1 MKSEAITL
9 LASAAMSTGRR
20 TADIAIVGG
29 GIIGMACAYE
39 LSVRKAGKIVLFD
52 KNIPGSG
59 TTSGS
64 GGVICTHDLSRLFAQ
79 MSLVGFERIKELR
92 DEHGFH
98 FNQWGRLELSRRPGG
113 PSPEASWF
121 EEAFGGLREDIYE
134 HEVLTVA
141 DLEER
146 FPWLSVPGVTGATYS
161 PNQGFV
167 DTYELLSLYQRL
179 AVGTGFVEVW
189 PNTPVLEIRRSSG
202 RVKSVVT
209 RRGEWQVG
217 AVLNAAGPWGK
228 KAAQLAGVDVP
239 LEPQRVQVCIATA
252 FDDGRGLPPHISGTD
267 IHIEGER
274 IWLRGEVGGTVLLAE
289 HHDAT
294 TAGPPVDPDM
304 VARSTDE
311 DFASKMDRA
320 ARRALGLERAVF
332 LNGWTCVYGT
342 TRDGHPLIGED
353 PSLDGLYHV
362 IGCNGHGMTCH
373 AGYAI
378 AATAAILDEGA
389 AVDLSPWTGKSE
401 VLDVPSLAVDRFER
415 NKALSIELVA

>member
-1 MKSEAITL
+1 MTN
-9 LASAAMSTGRR
+9 GRR
-20 TADIAIVGG
+20 TADIAIVGA

-39 LSVRKAGKIVLFD
+39 LSQRKAGKIVVFD
-52 KNIPGSG
+52 KNVPGSG

-79 MSLVGFERIKELR
+79 MSLLGYERIKALR
-92 DEHGFH
+92 DECGLR
-98 FNQWGRLELSRRPGG
+98 FNQWGRLQLSREPGG
-113 PSPEASWF
+113 PRTVPGWY
-121 EEAFGGLREDIYE
+121 EERFAGLTEDIYQ
-134 HEVLTVA
+134 HEVLSLD

-146 FPWLSVPGVTGATYS
+146 FPWLRVPGVTGATYHS
-161 PNQGFV
+161 NQGYV

-179 AVGTGFVEVW
+179 AVETGSVEVL
-189 PNTPVLEIRRSSG
+189 PNTPVLDIRSASG
-202 RVKSVVT
+202 QVRSVVT
-209 RRGEWQVG
+209 RRGEWHVG

-252 FDDGRGLPPHISGTD
+252 FDDGCDPLPHISGTD
-267 IHIEGER
+267 IHIDGER

-294 TAGPPVDPDM
+294 TAGPPVDPDK
-304 VARSTDE
+304 VERSTDE
-311 DFASKMDRA
+311 GFAQRVDQA
-320 ARRALGLERAVF
+320 ARETLGFQRAVF

-342 TRDGHPLIGED
+342 TTDGHPLIGED
-353 PSLDGLYHV
+353 PALSGLYHA

-378 AATAAILDEGA
+378 AATSAVLDGA
-389 AVDLSPWTGKSE
+389 APVDLSSRIGKPE

-415 NKALSIELVA
+415 NRGLSIELVA